1 MTTTELLFYIAV
13 MAGITY
19 FCRVVTMVIFRKK
32 IENRYIQSFLLYM
45 PYGVLSAMVFPA
57 VFSSTAS
64 LISAVAGT
72 AVALILAY
80 FKKGLLPVALAATA
94 TVFIVEKILPLVG

>member
-1 MTTTELLFYIAV
+1 M
-13 MAGITY
+13 
-19 FCRVVTMVIFRKK
+19 VTMVIFRKK

>member
-1 MTTTELLFYIAV
+1 MTATKLLFYIAV

-19 FCRVVTMVIFRKK
+19 LCRVVTMVLFRKK

-64 LISAVAGT
+64 LVSAIAGT

-94 TVFIVEKILPLVG
+94 TVFVVERIMPFFA

>member
-1 MTTTELLFYIAV
+1 MTTTKLLFYIAV
-13 MAGITY
+13 MAVITY
-19 FCRVVTMVIFRKK
+19 LCRVVTMVLFRKK
-32 IENRYIQSFLLYM
+32 IENKYVQSFLLYM

-57 VFSSTAS
+57 VFTSTAS

-72 AVALILAY
+72 VVALILAY

-94 TVFIVEKILPLVG
+94 TVFVVERMLPLIG

>member
-1 MTTTELLFYIAV
+1 MTTTKLLFYIAV
-13 MAGITY
+13 MAVITY
-19 FCRVVTMVIFRKK
+19 LCRVVTMVLFRKK
-32 IENRYIQSFLLYM
+32 IENRYVQSFLLYM

-64 LISAVAGT
+64 LISAIAGT

-94 TVFIVEKILPLVG
+94 TVFIVERILPLIG